1 MINIQWSEK
10 LNVFICHCDYAEKEI
25 PKRAGFTW
33 DKTNKIWITP
43 WAVTAQKLVKNK
55 GDIGSSRAVI
65 EGLHR
70 AMQNVAKS
78 NALYSE
84 FEVPAPAGLEY
95 REYQRAGVEFMRN
108 RRAVLL
114 GDEMGIGK
122 TIQAIGLYNYHCAN
136 GLKDR
141 TPKVL
146 IICPATLKRN
156 WVKEWRKWSIRKQAI
171 EIAEGSTW
179 PGTDIVVVNYDIL
192 PRFHDQIRS
201 TAWDILIMDECQYLK
216 NKKAR
221 RTQQVFGRPKP
232 KDGSQ
237 LEAIAPIT
245 AKCKLALTGTPIPN
259 RPIELY
265 ALLRYMDPLGWP
277 NKLAYAQ
284 RYCNAMPNGFGWD
297 MNGASNLE
305 ELQEKLRSSIMIRR
319 LKKDVLKD
327 LPPKERQIIEIE
339 IADGDEILAKER
351 KILQNFESQDRLT
364 DAEYKDLIKTMRSGD
379 MGGFEE
385 MSTIRRENAVAKIP
399 YVIEHLH
406 EALDAS
412 GKVVVFCHHKQVA
425 AALIEEFKDICTVVT
440 GSTGLQ
446 ERHDNVEKFQTD
458 PNCRLF
464 IGNIIAAGT
473 GITLTASSHVVF
485 AELDWVPG
493 NVSQAE
499 DRCHRM
505 GQTGSVLVQHIVVA
519 GSIDAIMAKT
529 IVYKQSVIEKALDP
543 NAVADLERALQ

>member
-1 MINIQWSEK
+1 MIKIQWAEK
-10 LNVFICHCDYAEKEI
+10 LNMFVCHCDFAEKEI
-25 PKRAGFTW
+25 PKRAGFVW
-33 DKTNKIWITP
+33 DKTNKVWVTP
-43 WAVTAQKLVKNK
+43 WAITAQKLMRKNP
-55 GDIGSSRAVI
+55 DAESTYAVM
-65 EGLHR
+65 EGLSR

-84 FEVPAPAGLEY
+84 FEVPAPEGLSY

-108 RRAVLL
+108 RRAILL

-122 TIQAIGLYNYHCAN
+122 TIQAIGLYNYHCEH

-141 TPKVL
+141 TPRVL

-156 WVKEWRKWSIRKQAI
+156 WVKEWRKWSVRKQAI
-171 EIAEGSTW
+171 EMAEGRVW
-179 PGTDIVVVNYDIL
+179 PASDIVVVNYDIL
-192 PRFHDQIRS
+192 PRFHDQIHGVV
-201 TAWDILIMDECQYLK
+201 WDILIMDECQYLK
-216 NKKAR
+216 NKQAR
-221 RTQQVFGRPKP
+221 RTQNVFGRTAS
-232 KDGSQ
+232 G
-237 LEAIAPIT
+237 EVTAIAPVE

-265 ALLRYMDPLGWP
+265 ALLRYLDPIGWP
-277 NKLAYAQ
+277 NKLSFAQ
-284 RYCNAMPNGFGWD
+284 RYCNAMKNGFGWD

-327 LPPKERQIIEIE
+327 LPPKERQIIEVE
-339 IADGDEILAKER
+339 IVDGDEILSKEK
-351 KILQNFESQDRLT
+351 KILQNFEGKERLT
-364 DAEYKDLIKTMRSGD
+364 DDEYKELTKMMRGGD
-379 MGGFEE
+379 CGSFEE

-412 GKVVVFCHHKQVA
+412 GKVVVFCHHKEVA

-440 GSTGLQ
+440 GSTPLQ
-446 ERHDNVEKFQTD
+446 ERHENVEKFQTD

-473 GITLTASSHVVF
+473 GITLTAASHVVF

-505 GQTGSVLVQHIVVA
+505 GQTGSVLVQHIVAA

-529 IVYKQSVIEKALDP
+529 IVYKQGVIERALDP
-543 NAVADLERALQ
+543 NAAADLERALQ